1 MRKFIVLIVFL
12 NFSIYS
18 FIRSQELGR
27 NNYEYILPTRKV
39 ISCPSFASFR
49 FSCQKNHVIGIDSVI
64 FSPIANIHSS
74 STEQDLN
81 SNSNCIPDWISD
93 CIDNGQAL
101 HYAQQE
107 CSNSESCTL
116 ISYMLRSRTKCEY
129 HNIISVL
136 YKCVP
141 IWEVT
146 DVPVKCDIC
155 KNITITNIKET
166 YGFIHSAWYP
176 QLYPRVVCH
185 SLLKNKPDNLIV
197 IYSVSG
203 SIGLDRI
210 QIESV
215 NENRQLVVRET
226 LTGNLT
232 TKLVLVSEYD
242 VNVTVLP
249 EDAYFND
256 HRRFLLYFYLIP
268 KCHISACAPNNT
280 IITVPPIET
289 TTISFDV
296 TQTSTLPNGA
306 TFAPPLVAHPNN
318 PHKKISDAWL
328 AAILALVYSLLM
340 IVAVLLAL
348 YYRRRQKKRLEVQQA
363 AMSNRS
369 SSHIIPTISRA
380 SSSASL
386 HRPPYINYMA
396 APVPQYEYNIEQ
408 AHERFSNEL
417 DDTDLRVKRYIIDQ
431 EQQNGLYSSTT
442 NKQTNSDALC
452 RSVEYTKSPRM
463 ERVRITNEN
472 MTDEEQDIATHVYK
486 IDARQVPIRVAE
498 SQEFGYQSSIVSGS
512 GAYGENEEKAFV
524 VKLFPVDE
532 HENEIQEMT
541 MYVESNEQITTTT
554 ATRHS

>member
-1 MRKFIVLIVFL
+1 MNNLIVILIVLL
-12 NFSIYS
+12 NLFN

-49 FSCQKNHVIGIDSVI
+49 FSCQKDHVIGVDSVI
-64 FSPIANIHSS
+64 FSPVANLLDASS
-74 STEQDLN
+74 SSIADP
-81 SNSNCIPDWISD
+81 NSNCIPDWISD

-101 HYAQQE
+101 QYAQQE

-116 ISYMLRSRTKCEY
+116 ISYMLRSKTKCEY

-185 SLLKNKPDNLIV
+185 SLLKNQPDKLIV

-215 NENRQLVVRET
+215 NEKGQLVVRET

-232 TKLVLVSEYD
+232 TKLVLVSDYD

-249 EDAYFND
+249 EDSYFND

-268 KCHISACAPNNT
+268 KCQVSACAPNNT

-289 TTISFDV
+289 TTITSLL
-296 TQTSTLPNGA
+296 TQMTTITNGA
-306 TFAPPLVAHPNN
+306 TFAPPLVGQSNN

-348 YYRRRQKKRLEVQQA
+348 YYRRRQKKKLEVQQA

-369 SSHIIPTISRA
+369 SSHIIPSISHV

-386 HRPPYINYMA
+386 HRPPYATYMA
-396 APVPQYEYNIEQ
+396 APNPQYEYNIEQ
-408 AHERFSNEL
+408 AHERFSNEQ
-417 DDTDLRVKRYIIDQ
+417 DDTDLRIQRYIIDQ
-431 EQQNGLYSSTT
+431 EQQNGLYSSA
-442 NKQTNSDALC
+442 NRQTSSDALC

-472 MTDEEQDIATHVYK
+472 VDGEQQQDLATHVYK

-532 HENEIQEMT
+532 HEKEVQEMT

-554 ATRHS
+554 RTRLG